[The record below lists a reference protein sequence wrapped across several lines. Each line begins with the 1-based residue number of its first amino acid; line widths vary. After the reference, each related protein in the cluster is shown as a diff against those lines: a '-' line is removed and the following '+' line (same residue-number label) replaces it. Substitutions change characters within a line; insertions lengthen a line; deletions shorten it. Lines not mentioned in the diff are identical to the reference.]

1 MATPEELDSL
11 AGDLSAPNDE
21 IVRRAATYLRRGGR
35 EGLETAHNLVTD
47 ALNNLRV
54 EHSGLSAP
62 MILLAGYMMDLRQDR
77 IEHYGSVG
85 RDPLLT
91 PPYWKRGW

>member
-1 MATPEELDSL
+1 MATPEELDAL
-11 AGDLSAPNDE
+11 ADGLSAPNNE
-21 IVRRAATYLRRGGR
+21 IVHRAATYLRRGGR

-47 ALNNLRV
+47 AMSNLRAV
-54 EHSGLSAP
+54 HSGLTAP

-77 IEHYGSVG
+77 IESYGSVG
-85 RDPLLT
+85 RDPFLT